1 MTFQKQKESILKFYE
16 DTSDYVGQHKDT
28 YSKLVIKLNEKEGLT
43 QTLNNNLDDF
53 MGHSFATFSTFK
65 TQIESQPLEDIV
77 ITHVYDMNKK
87 AYVPGFTLPDKKII
101 VKQNFHCKLMNGS
114 NIVKGNPTG
123 RPATVESITHKPTL
137 QNETNYISNS
147 YATLNEIRD
156 NGICGHSDFTNSSS
170 QCCNTSKS
178 TLLQMIYSLGNTKI
192 LYKKEITNLQIYI
205 DNYFNLYIPELKTYI
220 VFNYSKFPL
229 YAFYINLDKLNLY
242 HNHIEGTLRG
252 IMFNDK
258 NPNDLAEYNLVKS
271 FVGDYADFQTSEDKR
286 NTYKG
291 LFENLFKFY
300 KYNEKQSYFAQYQS
314 VAEKLESLN
323 PSSSIAVIEE
333 DSMDDELKIFA
344 QSKRIREL
352 EITTQ
357 KQAEEIEYLRNERIV
372 YIENESATTI
382 QLQSYK
388 TVLEELNTE
397 LHNEIDKFSIQHK
410 EVIKLKTINMEVDTL
425 KGQLRVL
432 EDMNGSI
439 KTELGESIEKLST
452 LKTLNA
458 TLIDKQ
464 LESSHKVKLERD
476 TTKKCQEQITF
487 LKLKIEEDDKAMK
500 GLERLVSCEKE
511 QHQLSKSRIDEL
523 LHTMNTDVPI
533 VEDNYQDILLSQLKE
548 KGNDITELTKI
559 NVKLTETNE
568 LKNKEFNL
576 LKSQVSALL
585 NK

>member
-1 MTFQKQKESILKFYE
+1 MTFQKQKESILQYYE
-16 DTSDYVGQHKDT
+16 DTIDYVGQHKDT
-28 YSKLVIKLNEKEGLT
+28 YSKLVNKLNEKEGLT

-53 MGHSFATFSTFK
+53 MGHSFATFATFK
-65 TQIESQPLEDIV
+65 TQIESQPLEDTV
-77 ITHVYDMNKK
+77 ITHVYDMNNK

-101 VKQNFHCKLMNGS
+101 IKQYFQCKLMSGS
-114 NIVKGNPTG
+114 DNVKGKPTG
-123 RPATVESITHKPTL
+123 HPATVESITDKPTL
-137 QNETNYISNS
+137 QNETNYISNNN
-147 YATLNEIRD
+147 AALNEIKAYGVCCHGFD
-156 NGICGHSDFTNSSS
+156 NHGQS
-170 QCCNTSKS
+170 CCSINNLDILKN
-178 TLLQMIYSLGNTKI
+178 IYSQPNTKI
-192 LYKKEITNLQIYI
+192 LYQKEITNLEMYI
-205 DNYFNLYIPELKTYI
+205 DNYFNLYIPALKTYI

-242 HNHIEGTLRG
+242 HNHIEGTVRG

-258 NPNDLAEYNLVKS
+258 NPTDLAEYNLVKS
-271 FVGDYADFQTSEDKR
+271 FVGDYANFQTSEDKR

-352 EITTQ
+352 EMTTQ

-487 LKLKIEEDDKAMK
+487 LKLTIEANNKSMT
-500 GLERLVSCEKE
+500 GLERLVACEKE
-511 QHQLSKSRIDEL
+511 QHQLSKSRMDEL
-523 LHTMNTDVPI
+523 IHTMNTDVPI

-548 KGNDITELTKI
+548 KGNEITELAKI
-559 NVKLTETNE
+559 NVKLTSSNE
-568 LKNKEFNL
+568 LKTKEFNL

>member
-1 MTFQKQKESILKFYE
+1 M
-16 DTSDYVGQHKDT
+16 
-28 YSKLVIKLNEKEGLT
+28 
-43 QTLNNNLDDF
+43 
-53 MGHSFATFSTFK
+53 
-65 TQIESQPLEDIV
+65 
-77 ITHVYDMNKK
+77 
-87 AYVPGFTLPDKKII
+87 
-101 VKQNFHCKLMNGS
+101 
-114 NIVKGNPTG
+114 
-123 RPATVESITHKPTL
+123 
-137 QNETNYISNS
+137 
-147 YATLNEIRD
+147 
-156 NGICGHSDFTNSSS
+156 
-170 QCCNTSKS
+170 
-178 TLLQMIYSLGNTKI
+178 
-192 LYKKEITNLQIYI
+192 YI
-205 DNYFNLYIPELKTYI
+205 DNYFNLYIPALKTYI

-258 NPNDLAEYNLVKS
+258 NPTDLAEYNLVKS
-271 FVGDYADFQTSEDKR
+271 FVGNYADFQTSEDKR

-352 EITTQ
+352 EMTTQ

-511 QHQLSKSRIDEL
+511 QHQLSKSRMDEL
-523 LHTMNTDVPI
+523 IHTMNTDVPI

-548 KGNDITELTKI
+548 KGNEITELAKI
-559 NVKLTETNE
+559 NVKLTASNE
-568 LKNKEFNL
+568 LKTKEFTL

>member
-28 YSKLVIKLNEKEGLT
+28 YSKLVNKLNEKEGLT

-53 MGHSFATFSTFK
+53 MGHSFATFATFK
-65 TQIESQPLEDIV
+65 TQIESQPLEDTV

-101 VKQNFHCKLMNGS
+101 IKQNFQCKLMNGS
-114 NIVKGNPTG
+114 DKVKGKPTG
-123 RPATVESITHKPTL
+123 HPATVESITHKPTL
-137 QNETNYISNS
+137 QNERNYISNS
-147 YATLNEIRD
+147 VIDLNEVRA
-156 NGICGHSDFTNSSS
+156 NGICSCGNFFN
-170 QCCNTSKS
+170 CNGGNCNTSKT
-178 TLLQMIYSLGNTKI
+178 TLLEMIYSQPNTKI
-192 LYKKEITNLQIYI
+192 LYPKEATTLEMYI
-205 DNYFNLYIPELKTYI
+205 DNYFNLYIPALKTYI

-242 HNHIEGTLRG
+242 HNHIEGTVRG

-258 NPNDLAEYNLVKS
+258 NPTDLAEYNLVKS

-323 PSSSIAVIEE
+323 PSSSIGVIEE

-352 EITTQ
+352 EMTTQ

-372 YIENESATTI
+372 YIENESLTTI
-382 QLQSYK
+382 ELQSYK

-464 LESSHKVKLERD
+464 LESSHKVKSERD

-487 LKLKIEEDDKAMK
+487 LKLTIESNNKSMA
-500 GLERLVSCEKE
+500 GLERLVACEKE
-511 QHQLSKSRIDEL
+511 KHQLSKSRMDEL
-523 LHTMNTDVPI
+523 IYTMNTDVPI

-548 KGNDITELTKI
+548 KGNEITELAKI
-559 NVKLTETNE
+559 NVKLTASNE
-568 LKNKEFNL
+568 LKTKEFNL

>member
-1 MTFQKQKESILKFYE
+1 
-16 DTSDYVGQHKDT
+16 
-28 YSKLVIKLNEKEGLT
+28 
-43 QTLNNNLDDF
+43 
-53 MGHSFATFSTFK
+53 
-65 TQIESQPLEDIV
+65 
-77 ITHVYDMNKK
+77 
-87 AYVPGFTLPDKKII
+87 
-101 VKQNFHCKLMNGS
+101 
-114 NIVKGNPTG
+114 
-123 RPATVESITHKPTL
+123 
-137 QNETNYISNS
+137 
-147 YATLNEIRD
+147 
-156 NGICGHSDFTNSSS
+156 
-170 QCCNTSKS
+170 
-178 TLLQMIYSLGNTKI
+178 
-192 LYKKEITNLQIYI
+192 
-205 DNYFNLYIPELKTYI
+205 
-220 VFNYSKFPL
+220 
-229 YAFYINLDKLNLY
+229 
-242 HNHIEGTLRG
+242 
-252 IMFNDK
+252 MFNDK
-258 NPNDLAEYNLVKS
+258 NPTDLAEYNLVKS
-271 FVGDYADFQTSEDKR
+271 FVGDYANFQTSEDKR

-323 PSSSIAVIEE
+323 PSSSVAVIEE

-352 EITTQ
+352 EMTTQ

-425 KGQLRVL
+425 KCKLRVI

-439 KTELGESIEKLST
+439 RTELGESIEKLST

-487 LKLKIEEDDKAMK
+487 LKLTIESNNKSMA
-500 GLERLVSCEKE
+500 GLERLVACEKE
-511 QHQLSKSRIDEL
+511 QHQLSKSRMDEL
-523 LHTMNTDVPI
+523 IHTMNTDVPI

-548 KGNDITELTKI
+548 KGNDITELAKI
-559 NVKLTETNE
+559 NVKLTASNE
-568 LKNKEFNL
+568 LKTKEFNL

>member
-28 YSKLVIKLNEKEGLT
+28 YSKLVNKLNEKEGLT

-53 MGHSFATFSTFK
+53 MGHSFATFATFK
-65 TQIESQPLEDIV
+65 TQIESQPLEDTV

-101 VKQNFHCKLMNGS
+101 IKQNFQCKLMNGS
-114 NIVKGNPTG
+114 NIVKGKQT
-123 RPATVESITHKPTL
+123 RQPATVESITHKPTL
-137 QNETNYISNS
+137 QNETNYIINNN
-147 YATLNEIRD
+147 ATLNEQ
-156 NGICGHSDFTNSSS
+156 GGACGCS
-170 QCCNTSKS
+170 QLCNCNIQATSII
-178 TLLQMIYSLGNTKI
+178 QMIYTQPNTKI
-192 LYKKEITNLQIYI
+192 LYQKEHTNLEMYI
-205 DNYFNLYIPELKTYI
+205 DNYFNMYIPALKTYI

-258 NPNDLAEYNLVKS
+258 NPTDLAEYNLVKS

-352 EITTQ
+352 EMTTQ

-372 YIENESATTI
+372 YIENESLTTI
-382 QLQSYK
+382 ELQSYK

-487 LKLKIEEDDKAMK
+487 LKLTIEANNKSMT
-500 GLERLVSCEKE
+500 GLERLVACEKE
-511 QHQLSKSRIDEL
+511 QHQLSKSRMDEL
-523 LHTMNTDVPI
+523 IHTMNTDVPI

-548 KGNDITELTKI
+548 KGNEITELAKI
-559 NVKLTETNE
+559 NVKLTASNE
-568 LKNKEFNL
+568 LKTKEFNL